1 MSCIIH
7 RWTVVLRLLLLVLLI
22 ATLPVPLARAMASR
36 ATLVAEPIDQALT
49 GALNPTAATTMPQ
62 LTARMATLNGL
73 VEQAE
78 LIVRGRVTKVE
89 SGWHADQRLI
99 ESTVTI
105 ATAYT
110 LLGNAGPT
118 VTVHTPGGYL
128 ATEGI
133 GMVSMHAADFVAGEE
148 VLLFLHQSAQRW
160 QMVNGAAG
168 KFLVQGNYAI
178 NRDVALVESV
188 DGLLVTV
195 ATLSANRDT
204 TPGIARIWRHA
215 APNSQP
221 LPMRAT
227 QTQAGVPKWATP
239 HATATFY
246 LNVNSRQMNGQST
259 DSSDLRN
266 AIIAAA
272 NQWNTVASADF
283 SLRYGGP
290 TAVTTTGYDGVN
302 AILFMRKGP
311 KERAAAAEVWYT
323 ADRTIVEADIWIN
336 DDYQWD
342 TSGQPAA
349 NAVDLQSALLHEFG
363 HWLILGHIAQ
373 TEAIMFPRL
382 AAGTVKRALHAE
394 DIAGISAIYP
404 R

>member
-1 MSCIIH
+1 
-7 RWTVVLRLLLLVLLI
+7 LVYAMVPR
-22 ATLPVPLARAMASR
+22 ATPMEERSGQALPDGLKPSAAATVPLE
-36 ATLVAEPIDQALT
+36 TV
-49 GALNPTAATTMPQ
+49 
-62 LTARMATLNGL
+62 RMATLHGL

-78 LIVRGRVTKVE
+78 LIVRGRVTRVE
-89 SGWHADQRLI
+89 NGWQADQRLI

-133 GMVSMHAADFVAGEE
+133 GMVSMHAAAFVAGEE
-148 VLLFLHQSAQRW
+148 VLLFLHHAAQRW

-168 KFLVQGNYAI
+168 KFLVQGNYI
-178 NRDVALVESV
+178 VNRDAAVVEAV
-188 DGLLVTV
+188 DGLLATV

-204 TPGIARIWRHA
+204 TPGIAQLWRHA

-246 LNVNSRQMNGQST
+246 LNVNSRQMNSQST
-259 DSSDLRN
+259 DSSDLHK

-272 NQWNTVASADF
+272 SQWNMVATADF
-283 SLRYGGP
+283 ALRYGGP
-290 TAVTTTGYDGVN
+290 TAATTTGYDGVN
-302 AILFMRKGP
+302 AILFMRKGA

-323 ADRTIVEADIWIN
+323 ADRTIIEADIWIN

-342 TSGQPAA
+342 TSGEPAA

-382 AAGTVKRALHAE
+382 AAGTVKRELHAE